1 MSDDVTISTQG
12 GACRI
17 ELNRHDCANLV
28 TMEMVKS
35 LTQMI
40 ATIASDVRLVVIAGR
55 GRDFCKGRDYQ
66 AAPESAAAGRT
77 APSALRIREEM
88 TGPMMAF
95 YSALRDLPVPTLSI
109 VQGAAYGFG
118 CALAGACDMTL
129 ADESAVF
136 KLPEMGRGLP
146 PTLAMSALWDRVPP
160 PRPGL
165 HGLLHRGAYG
175 AGGACDRA
183 RQRRRARSAASD
195 TCGRARRVCLQNAA
209 RCAEGRQGISQGSAL
224 DAGTRPRRVWRERIC
239 GGAVFALTRLTIT
252 GAQHAVPHMTRE
264 FFEHRHSEYPAVL
277 SELCM
282 VKQ

>member
-17 ELNRHDCANLV
+17 ELNRPDCANLV

-160 PRPGL
+160 RALGYMVYSTAELTAPEALAIGLASAVVPEAQLQTRAAALVESVCKTPLDALKAVKEYLKEAPSMPAPG
-165 HGLLHRGAYG
+165 RGAFG
-175 AGGACDRA
+175 A
-183 RQRRRARSAASD
+183 S
-195 TCGRARRVCLQNAA
+195 
-209 RCAEGRQGISQGSAL
+209 
-224 DAGTRPRRVWRERIC
+224 
-239 GGAVFALTRLTIT
+239 VFA
-252 GAQHAVPHMTRE
+252 
-264 FFEHRHSEYPAVL
+264 AVL
-277 SELCM
+277 SSR
-282 VKQ
+282 